1 MVFSTGESTAREQP
15 HLIVN
20 SQSSLASEEPN
31 RPRPSGHLSSRNK
44 HDPGK
49 IPPSGLIMSPRN
61 SVSESTKG
69 KSNNFSPRLNRGGGG
84 PGGNGDEIL
93 DEEED
98 KGDPGGGTSGGGRAL
113 NKPQSVDGIFE
124 VVPQN
129 DDDDE
134 DEDELTYNS
143 QGKPMPRS
151 RVPLDKR

>member
-15 HLIVN
+15 QHLIVN

-31 RPRPSGHLSSRNK
+31 RARPSGTFSSRDR

-69 KSNNFSPRLNRGGGG
+69 KSKDFSPRFNRGGG

-124 VVPQN
+124 VVH
-129 DDDDE
+129 
-134 DEDELTYNS
+134 
-143 QGKPMPRS
+143 
-151 RVPLDKR
+151 